1 MYPLIE
7 IKTVPIEIQM
17 KIKNASLEYTRGTAE
32 MEISRS
38 ENGGLDIKSR
48 PIKLQ
53 LDTFEARDSLQPAS
67 MYSTL
72 EQNAQK
78 GVQQAYEATAT
89 YARHGKLMLNA
100 KLGQNMVAQ
109 FAAEKTNEDTQLN
122 SAMDF
127 LPSTGPDIEWEDG
140 TMQIRYEMD
149 KLNFDWKIENNEFQF
164 TPGDIEISVA
174 QQPSVT
180 IKYVGGPMY
189 VPPSADPNYQT
200 VDVKA

>member
-89 YARHGKLMLNA
+89 YARHGKLMLISPL
-100 KLGQNMVAQ
+100 KRQ
-109 FAAEKTNEDTQLN
+109 TR
-122 SAMDF
+122 
-127 LPSTGPDIEWEDG
+127 
-140 TMQIRYEMD
+140 IR
-149 KLNFDWKIENNEFQF
+149 
-164 TPGDIEISVA
+164 S
-174 QQPSVT
+174 
-180 IKYVGGPMY
+180 
-189 VPPSADPNYQT
+189 
-200 VDVKA
+200 

>member
-1 MYPLIE
+1 M
-7 IKTVPIEIQM
+7 
-17 KIKNASLEYTRGTAE
+17 
-32 MEISRS
+32 
-38 ENGGLDIKSR
+38 
-48 PIKLQ
+48 
-53 LDTFEARDSLQPAS
+53 
-67 MYSTL
+67 
-72 EQNAQK
+72 
-78 GVQQAYEATAT
+78 
-89 YARHGKLMLNA
+89 
-100 KLGQNMVAQ
+100 
-109 FAAEKTNEDTQLN
+109 N